1 MPETFFRKYLNYRDT
16 SQAWIGA
23 YASVAPRACW
33 FHLQIQH
40 ALLIIPST
48 CYFLERHPT
57 LPFFLLC
64 LCAPAVCSLMI
75 EEPLSISFYTS
86 IERKYEEKSY
96 PPCEINMKKKVTNLG
111 KKKWKKKLTPSRKK
125 IEEKSYPPREKNM
138 KKKVTPL
145 GKKIWRKKLPPF
157 RKFCEEKS
165 YPHRIF
171 F

>member
-1 MPETFFRKYLNYRDT
+1 MPETFFRKYLSYRDT

-75 EEPLSISFYTS
+75 AEPLSISFYTS
-86 IERKYEEKSY
+86 ASKE
-96 PPCEINMKKKVTNLG
+96 NV
-111 KKKWKKKLTPSRKK
+111 
-125 IEEKSYPPREKNM
+125 

-145 GKKIWRKKLPPF
+145 VEKIWRKKLPPLW
-157 RKFCEEKS
+157 KKYEEKDFFGRITPLQ
-165 YPHRIF
+165 PHHVRKSKSKGEKQKRETETSLDTIR
-171 F
+171 